1 MHVVIMGCGRVGSTL
16 AQELDARGHSI
27 AIIDQDPTS
36 FRKLPSTFGGRTI
49 AGVGFDRDRLI
60 EAGIEHADAFAAV
73 SSGDNSNIISAR
85 VARETFR
92 VPKVIARIYDPRRAE
107 IYQRLGVET
116 VASVAWTA
124 QQMVHTITPE
134 FAEDWHDT
142 TGTVT
147 MAPLAY
153 SERWIGERVK
163 RLSEESGSRIAF
175 ITRLGKSILPTADTV
190 VQEGDKVHV
199 LFTTGQRDAV
209 LQVLAAG
216 PQQ

>member
-16 AQELDARGHSI
+16 AQELDSRGHSI

-60 EAGIEHADAFAAV
+60 EAGIEDADAFAAV

-124 QQMVHTITPE
+124 QQMMHSITPE
-134 FAEDWHDT
+134 LAEDWHDT

-153 SERWIGERVK
+153 NERWIGERVK

-175 ITRLGKSILPTADTV
+175 ITRLGQSILPSTDTV
-190 VQEGDKVHV
+190 IQEGDKVHV
-199 LFTTGQRDAV
+199 LFTTGQREAV
-209 LQVLAAG
+209 LNVLAAG
-216 PQQ
+216 PQH

>member
-1 MHVVIMGCGRVGSTL
+1 MHIVIMGCGRVGSTL
-16 AQELDARGHSI
+16 AQELDSRGHSI

-60 EAGIEHADAFAAV
+60 EAGIQDADAFAAV

-85 VARETFR
+85 VARETFK

-124 QQMVHTITPE
+124 QQMVHSITPE
-134 FAEDWHDT
+134 LAEDWHDT

-153 SERWIGERVK
+153 DDRWIGERVS
-163 RLSEESGSRIAF
+163 RLSSESGSRIAF
-175 ITRLGKSILPTADTV
+175 ITRLGKSILPTSETV
-190 VQEGDKVHV
+190 IQEGDKVHV
-199 LFTTGQRDAV
+199 LFATGQREAV
-209 LQVLAAG
+209 LNVLSAG
-216 PQQ
+216 PQH

>member
-36 FRKLPSTFGGRTI
+36 FRKLPSTFGGRTV

-60 EAGIEHADAFAAV
+60 EAGIEQADAFAAV

-85 VARETFR
+85 VARETFN

-124 QQMVHTITPE
+124 QQMVHSITPE

-142 TGTVT
+142 TGTVV
-147 MAPLAY
+147 MAPLTY

-163 RLSEESGSRIAF
+163 RMSEESGSRIAF
-175 ITRLGKSILPTADTV
+175 LTRLGQSILPTNDTV
-190 VQEGDKVHV
+190 LQEGDKLHV
-199 LFTTGQRDAV
+199 IFYTGQRDAV
-209 LQVLAAG
+209 VNVLAAR
-216 PQQ
+216 PQH